1 MPDLMPGLPFYC
13 LLLKPDDLSGRLNS
27 MAGFTGRPKKTNLF
41 FVCLFSVSG
50 TALRAFT
57 FMSLSLDLSVV

>member
-1 MPDLMPGLPFYC
+1 MISVVDLTQWLA
-13 LLLKPDDLSGRLNS
+13 LLEG
-27 MAGFTGRPKKTNLF
+27 PKKLTFFL